1 MDSQEAFLRQEV
13 ESATPAKLRFLLL
26 QKAHGLSLV
35 VQDLWKQGKHAEA
48 DQWALRIQDIIT
60 ELLAGVVDPKHELAQ
75 ITTDLYV
82 FMSKLI
88 AAVVVE
94 RDAEAMQ
101 NVSEILEIEMETWA
115 MFVRKEAIESSGG
128 MVPPPHFQ
136 STSAS
141 YEESTSSFS
150 FQA

>member
-26 QKAHGLSLV
+26 QKAHGLSIV
-35 VQDLWKQGKHAEA
+35 VQDLWKEGKQAEA
-48 DQWALRIQDIIT
+48 DQWVLRIQDIIT

-88 AAVVVE
+88 AAVVIE
-94 RDAEAMQ
+94 RDVEAMQ

-115 MFVRKEAIESSGG
+115 MFVRKEAIERSGG
-128 MVPPPHFQ
+128 MVPPPHF
-136 STSAS
+136 SSPESS
-141 YEESTSSFS
+141 YEESSSSFS

>member
-26 QKAHGLSLV
+26 QKAHGLSVV
-35 VQDLWKQGKHAEA
+35 VQDLWRAGKHAEA

-88 AAVVVE
+88 AAVVIE
-94 RDAEAMQ
+94 RDVEALQ

-115 MFVRKEAIESSGG
+115 MFVRKEAMEGMGG
-128 MVPPPHFQ
+128 AVPPPHF
-136 STSAS
+136 SSDESAYQDS
-141 YEESTSSFS
+141 SSSFS